1 MFDKIQ
7 HVAKMIAAQC
17 SRKKS
22 DYTEC
27 REQSLKPSHPSQSVQ
42 QHSYTNTIARPYR
55 HHGILNR
62 PF

>member
-1 MFDKIQ
+1 
-7 HVAKMIAAQC
+7 MIAAQC